1 MLLDNYEPRLTVPYY
16 FEEISMKKIFILSLA
31 SFTVLWLA
39 AFLPVASQ
47 AQAELSLRLNRDFGY
62 ASGTGK
68 IQGTFS
74 MRVSGPENL
83 SRVVFYI
90 DGEQIGGVSQAPF
103 NLQFNTDNYSLG
115 IHTLS
120 ATGFTSSG
128 AELQSNEIKAE
139 FVTASQGWQAALK
152 IAIPIIVLS
161 FGAVLLSALIPALT
175 GRGKKNNLPLGAP
188 RNYGP
193 LGGTVC
199 PKCNRPY
206 SRHIWGINLMVGKL
220 DRCPYCGK
228 WSMTRRATPMELRFA
243 EQAELQMAQ
252 NQQQVP
258 VQSEDEK
265 LRKELDDSR
274 YQDV

>member
-1 MLLDNYEPRLTVPYY
+1 
-16 FEEISMKKIFILSLA
+16 MKKKLILSLA
-31 SFTVLWLA
+31 TLAVLWLA
-39 AFLPVASQ
+39 SFFPVSSQ

-74 MRVSGPENL
+74 MKVSGPENL

-90 DGEQIGGVSQAPF
+90 DGQQIGEVSQAPF
-103 NLQFNTDNYSLG
+103 NLQFNTDNYALG

-120 ATGFTSSG
+120 ATGYTSSG

-161 FGAVLLSALIPALT
+161 FGAVLLSALVPALT
-175 GRGKKNNLPLGAP
+175 GRGKKSNLPLGAA

-206 SRHIWGINLMVGKL
+206 SRHIWGVNLMVGKL

-228 WSMTRRATPMELRFA
+228 WSMTRRATPIELRFA
-243 EQAELQMAQ
+243 EQAELQRAQ
-252 NQQQVP
+252 NKEQVP
-258 VQSEDEK
+258 SQSEDEK